1 MLIYDMEK
9 FIGGAIGVICGS
21 ALMDADIS
29 VEEAQKAV
37 NEIFHLND
45 ALRMR
50 IVDDNGKPQQYVA
63 DYAEA
68 DIEVLH
74 FGNKAELDS
83 YAAEYA
89 KEPLDFYGALAM
101 IKIVLIPG
109 KIGLLAKLHHI
120 ISDAW
125 TLSLIATQFNELI
138 KGDGVQAFSYL
149 DYIKEEN
156 EYVAGKRYQ
165 KDRDYFLS
173 QFAEC
178 DESTFLSEKQAKSFS
193 AERVTY
199 CIDKERTAEINSYAA
214 KNNISAFSLFMTAA
228 AVYFSRVK
236 MNTEKF
242 YLGTPLL
249 NRADFRQKNTVGMF
263 INTVPLLI
271 NLDNE
276 SAFAENLKSVETSA
290 FSAMRHQRYNYG
302 DLLDELRKSH
312 NFSEKL
318 YDVILSFQNAKVAGG
333 EVETTWYH
341 SGLQGE
347 SLQIH
352 IDDRD
357 SEGIF
362 RVHYD
367 YLTEKFAEDEI
378 EKIHR
383 HICNLLFDGIANP
396 NKKLHELNILTP
408 EEQQKLLYTF
418 NDTAVEYPKDKCVHQ
433 LFEEQVERTPDKT
446 AIIFKDIVLSY
457 FELNELVQKY
467 ADILVSLG
475 INKGNVVAVHLERSH
490 RLIVLQLAVLKIGAI
505 FLPVDKRYPIDRIEY
520 MCKDCNVS
528 ILVSDDSDDRH
539 IKANV
544 ITIDEFEQAVP
555 NKKAATVN
563 NSGICYIIYTSG
575 STGTPKGCSLTG
587 QGLTNFCRNNNT
599 LETLKNRENNVFA
612 CVNSVSFDYFIAE
625 SLLPLTNGYTTV
637 IFDDNESTIQDE
649 FLKIVSE
656 NAVNVVMTTP
666 TRLKIYFS
674 DKSDCDVL
682 KQLTCV
688 CTAGEP
694 LMPELLMQ
702 IYEKSPNAQVYN
714 PIGPSEC
721 SVWNIGGRLNKDDGI
736 DIHIGK
742 PIANTQIYIVDKYM
756 QITPIGVIGELCIAG
771 DGVGAGYLNRP
782 ELTAEKFIDNPFG
795 KGKLYKTGDLA
806 YWREDGNI
814 AYVGRNDFQVKIR
827 GLRIELGEIENA
839 INSVDGISQS
849 VVVVRKDEAG
859 RQLICAF
866 YTGEEK
872 PAKVI
877 RDTIGKRL
885 PKYMLPH
892 IFTHIVEMPLTS
904 SGKVNRKALP
914 EIDLENIETT
924 VEFVEPKNDAE
935 RNLVDSVKAVLN
947 CEKVSTLD
955 NFFDVGG
962 DSLKAIELASKLESR
977 GYEVQVKTIF
987 ECGTIQELAK
997 KLSVAEKGRENFD
1010 YSGDI
1015 PATDAQMRVY
1025 TAQSMNSDSTTYNVP
1040 YAFEVE
1046 DVNIDRLQ
1054 NAVNKLIARHES
1066 LRTHF
1071 ENKDGKIIQII
1082 DETADCRVE
1091 RLKSDDIADFIRPF
1105 DLSKSP
1111 LLRIGA
1117 YGNIVMTDMHHIITD
1132 GSSMPVFFKELN
1144 ELYMGRELENKAVQY
1159 KQFAVQ
1165 KQDHSES
1172 EKYWLSVYGD
1182 ELPELEINTD
1192 YHRGQKQSFNGSA
1205 VYDKIDI
1212 GLHNRILSFC
1222 KKNNITPYVFYMG
1235 GFNVLLSKF
1244 SGNEDIVVGMPISGR
1259 DAKYLDTIGMFV
1271 NTIALRNKPEGTKAA
1286 ADFLREVKENSVNA
1300 IKYQDYPYGEL
1311 VKKLNIQTQNRSPLF
1326 DVMLAYQSEQM
1337 TDVVFGDKKA
1347 ELLPI
1352 PITTSKYDFTFNIM
1366 PRKNDVVIMA
1376 EYCTELYKETTVK
1389 RFIFGF
1395 KQVLEQLLADNKL
1408 IENISVISP
1417 EEQQKLLYTFND
1429 TAVEYPKD
1437 KCVHQLFEEQVERTP
1452 DKTAIIFKDIVLSY
1466 FELNELVQ
1474 KYADI
1479 LVSLGINKGNVV
1491 AVHLERSHRLIVLQ
1505 LAVLKIGAIFLPV
1518 DKRYPIDR
1526 IEYMCKDCNV
1536 SILVS
1541 DDSDDRHIK
1550 ANVITIDEFEQA
1562 VPNKKAATVNNSG
1575 ICYIIYTSGST
1586 GTPKGCSLTGQGL
1599 TNFCRNNNTLETLKN
1614 RENNVFACVN
1624 SVSFDYFIAESLLP
1638 LTNGYTTVIFDDNES
1653 TIQDEFLKIVSEN
1666 AVNIVMTTPTRLKIY
1681 FNDKNNCSALK
1692 QLTCICTS
1700 GEPLAPEL
1708 LAQLYDK
1715 SPNAQVYNPIGPSE
1729 CSVWDIG
1736 GKLNRDDG
1744 IDIHIGKPIA
1754 NTQIYITDKYMQI
1767 TPIGVTGELCIA
1779 GDGVGAGYLNRPELT
1794 AEKFIDNPFGK
1805 GKLYKTG
1812 DLAYWREDGNIV
1824 YVGRNDFQVKIR
1836 GLRIELGEIENAMNS
1851 IDGVSQSVVVVR
1863 KNAEGRQLI
1872 CAFYTG
1878 EEKHAKEIR
1887 SIIGKKLPKYMLPHI
1902 FTHIAEMPLT
1912 SSGKVNRKAL
1922 PEVDLNCFCRDT
1934 EHIAPETQLQK
1945 QLCAFFETVLGIDSV
1960 GITDNFFDFGGDSLK
1975 AIELVSK
1982 AHNGGIYFS
1991 LQNVFDYPTVKELCE
2006 CIESG
2011 DRQIVSFDNIDFS
2024 KADSVLSRNTIEQIA
2039 KPAKTQVGN
2048 ILLAGATG
2056 FLGIHI
2062 LADYL
2067 DNDSGTAYCLV
2078 RGNDNNDS
2086 ASRLRE
2092 MLRFYFGDK
2101 YADTDRVEVVCADLQ
2116 RDGFDLSTV
2125 KYEELLKKV
2134 DTVINC
2140 AASVKH
2146 YGSYK
2151 YFYEVNV
2158 ETVKRLIEFCKESG
2172 SKLIHTSTLSVS
2184 GNSFGD
2190 EFDGYVSKE
2199 EKHFYESS
2207 LYIGQPLDNVYARS
2221 KFEAEKAVLDAMAEG
2236 LKANIMRMGNLTNRL
2251 SDGQFQRNYES
2262 NAFLRRLGG
2271 IIELGKVP
2279 DYLVKDDLYSEFT
2292 PIDEAANAVMT
2303 IARHFSAK
2311 QTVFHIN
2318 STKVVYLGKLL
2329 QMFNEL
2335 GFELKIVDGP
2345 EFTKALRRTVD
2356 KYETEHIF
2364 ETFINDIDEN
2374 DQLCYESNIY
2384 IENDFTVQYL
2394 KILGFEW
2401 SDIDIT
2407 YIQKY
2412 VQYFKRIGYF
2422 NEKRLPIL

>member
-1 MLIYDMEK
+1 MEK

-37 NEIFHLND
+37 NEIFRIND
-45 ALRMR
+45 ALRIR

-74 FGNKAELDS
+74 FGSKAELDS

-138 KGDGVQAFSYL
+138 KGDEVQAFSYF

-199 CIDKERTAEINSYAA
+199 CIDKERTSEINSYAA

-302 DLLDELRKSH
+302 DLLDELRKSR

-341 SGLQGE
+341 GGLQGE

-357 SEGIF
+357 DENIF

-367 YLTEKFAEDEI
+367 YQTEKFNEHEI
-378 EKIHR
+378 DMLHQ
-383 HICNLLFDGIANP
+383 HICNLLFDAIKNDR
-396 NKKLHELNILTP
+396 KKPYELSILSA
-408 EEQQKLLYTF
+408 EERQKLLYEF
-418 NDTAVEYPKDKCVHQ
+418 NDTAVDYPKDKCIHQ
-433 LFEEQVERTPDKT
+433 LFEEQVIKNPDKT
-446 AIIFKDIVLSY
+446 AIIACDRTLTY
-457 FELNELVQKY
+457 RELNEEANIIAHSLIERGIGVG
-467 ADILVSLG
+467 DIVAFALPRKSYLISTMLG
-475 INKGNVVAVHLERSH
+475 I
-490 RLIVLQLAVLKIGAI
+490 LKSGAAY
-505 FLPVDKRYPIDRIEY
+505 LPIDPDYPQNRIEY
-520 MCKDCNVS
+520 M
-528 ILVSDDSDDRH
+528 LSDSGAKLLISENN
-539 IKANV
+539 IKKLLQN
-544 ITIDEFEQAVP
+544 
-555 NKKAATVN
+555 NSTVN
-563 NSGICYIIYTSG
+563 PYINMSSDNICYCIYTSG
-575 STGTPKGCSLTG
+575 STGKPKGTLLSHAG
-587 QGLTNFCRNNNT
+587 VANYVDNNN
-599 LETLKNRENNVFA
+599 NNNV
-612 CVNSVSFDYFIAE
+612 VHKIIKSTYKSIVSVTTVCFDIFVTE
-625 SLLPLTNGYTTV
+625 SLLPLTNGMEIILADEEQSKSQSELNALLKLTPADV
-637 IFDDNESTIQDE
+637 IQ
-649 FLKIVSE
+649 
-656 NAVNVVMTTP
+656 TTP
-666 TRLKIYFS
+666 TKMKTLISSNRNLDYIEQVKAIILGGETLDNSLVEELRKITKAEIFN
-674 DKSDCDVL
+674 
-682 KQLTCV
+682 
-688 CTAGEP
+688 
-694 LMPELLMQ
+694 
-702 IYEKSPNAQVYN
+702 IY
-714 PIGPSEC
+714 GPTETT
-721 SVWNIGGRLNKDDGI
+721 VWATNGKIEN
-736 DIHIGK
+736 DITIGK
-742 PIANTQIYIVDKYM
+742 PIANTQIYITDRYM
-756 QITPIGVIGELCIAG
+756 QITPIGVTGELCIAG

-814 AYVGRNDFQVKIR
+814 VYVGRNDFQVKIR

-839 INSVDGISQS
+839 MNSVDGVSQS
-849 VVVVRKDEAG
+849 VVVVRKNAEG

-872 PAKVI
+872 QVKEI
-877 RDTIGKRL
+877 RSIIGKKL

-892 IFTHIVEMPLTS
+892 IFTHIVEIPLTS

-924 VEFVEPKNDAE
+924 VEFVGPKNEAE

-955 NFFDVGG
+955 NFFDVGC

-1244 SGNEDIVVGMPISGR
+1244 SGNEDIVVGMPINGR

-1271 NTIALRNKPEGTKAA
+1271 NTIALRNKPEGSKAA

-1311 VKKLNIQTQNRSPLF
+1311 VKKLNVQTQNRSPLF

-1389 RFIFGF
+1389 RFILGF

-1452 DKTAIIFKDIVLSY
+1452 DKTAIIFKDTVLSY

-1562 VPNKKAATVNNSG
+1562 VQNKKAATVNNSG

-1666 AVNIVMTTPTRLKIY
+1666 AVNVVMTTPTRLKIY
-1681 FNDKNNCSALK
+1681 FSDKSDCDVLK
-1692 QLTCICTS
+1692 QLTCVCTS
-1700 GEPLAPEL
+1700 GEPLMPEL
-1708 LAQLYDK
+1708 LMQIYEK

-1729 CSVWDIG
+1729 CSVWNIG
-1736 GKLNRDDG
+1736 GRLNKDDG

-1754 NTQIYITDKYMQI
+1754 NTQIYIVDKYMQI
-1767 TPIGVTGELCIA
+1767 TPIGVIGELCIA

-1812 DLAYWREDGNIV
+1812 DLAYWREDGNIA

-1836 GLRIELGEIENAMNS
+1836 GLRIELGEIENAINS
-1851 IDGVSQSVVVVR
+1851 VDGISQSVVVVR
-1863 KNAEGRQLI
+1863 KDEAGRQLI

-1878 EEKHAKEIR
+1878 EEKPAKVIR
-1887 SIIGKKLPKYMLPHI
+1887 DTIGKRLPKYMLPHI
-1902 FTHIAEMPLT
+1902 FTHIVEMPLT

-1922 PEVDLNCFCRDT
+1922 PEIDLNCIYRDT
-1934 EHIAPETQLQK
+1934 EHVAPKTQLEK
-1945 QLCAFFETVLGIDSV
+1945 ELCGLMKIVLGLDSV

-1975 AIELVSK
+1975 AIEFVSK
-1982 AHNGGIYFS
+1982 AHNEGIYFS
-1991 LQNVFDYPTVKELCE
+1991 LQNVFDYPTVKSLCNFIQGE
-2006 CIESG
+2006 EV
-2011 DRQIVSFDNIDFS
+2011 QNVSFADVDFS
-2024 KADSVLSRNTIEQIA
+2024 RINKILEKNNTEFLKAPQKCN
-2039 KPAKTQVGN
+2039 VGN

-2067 DNDSGTAYCLV
+2067 DKDSGTAYCLV
-2078 RGNDNNDS
+2078 RGKDNNDS
-2086 ASRLRE
+2086 INRLKE
-2092 MLRFYFGDK
+2092 LLQFYFGNK
-2101 YADTDRVEVVCADLQ
+2101 YAETDRIEVICADLQ
-2116 RDGFDLSTV
+2116 KDKFGLQDSEYFALAQ
-2125 KYEELLKKV
+2125 KV
-2134 DTVINC
+2134 DFVINC

-2158 ETVKRLIEFCKESG
+2158 ESVKRLIDFCKYANA
-2172 SKLIHTSTLSVS
+2172 KLIHTSTLSVS

-2190 EFDGYVSKE
+2190 EFDGYFSGE

-2221 KFEAEKAVLDAMAEG
+2221 KFEAEKAVLDAMANG

-2251 SDGQFQRNYES
+2251 SDGQFQKNHES
-2262 NAFLRRLGG
+2262 NAFLRRIGG

-2292 PIDEAANAVMT
+2292 PIDEAASAVMT

>member
-74 FGNKAELDS
+74 FGSKAELDS

-193 AERVTY
+193 AERATY
-199 CIDKERTAEINSYAA
+199 SIGKDKTAEITSYAA

-228 AVYFSRVK
+228 AIYFSRVK

-249 NRADFRQKNTVGMF
+249 NRADFCQKNTVGMF

-276 SAFAENLKSVETSA
+276 SAFAGNLKSVETSA

-302 DLLDELRKSH
+302 DLLDELRKNH

-357 SEGIF
+357 DESVF
-362 RVHYD
+362 RIHYD
-367 YLTEKFAEDEI
+367 YQTEKFNEHEI
-378 EKIHR
+378 GMLHQ
-383 HICNLLFDGIANP
+383 HICNLLFDAIKNDR
-396 NKKLHELNILTP
+396 KKPYELSMLSA
-408 EEQQKLLYTF
+408 EERQKLLYDF
-418 NDTAVEYPKDKCVHQ
+418 NDTAVDYPKDKCIHQ
-433 LFEEQVERTPDKT
+433 LFEEQVIKNPDKA
-446 AIIFKDIVLSY
+446 AIIACDRTLTY
-457 FELNELVQKY
+457 RELNEEANRIAHSLIERGIGVG
-467 ADILVSLG
+467 DIVAFALPRKSYLISTMLG
-475 INKGNVVAVHLERSH
+475 I
-490 RLIVLQLAVLKIGAI
+490 LKSGAAY
-505 FLPVDKRYPIDRIEY
+505 LPIDPDYPQNRIEY
-520 MCKDCNVS
+520 M
-528 ILVSDDSDDRH
+528 LSDSGAKLLINENN
-539 IKANV
+539 IKKLLQN
-544 ITIDEFEQAVP
+544 
-555 NKKAATVN
+555 NSTVN
-563 NSGICYIIYTSG
+563 PCVNMSSDNICYCIYTSG
-575 STGTPKGCSLTG
+575 STGKPKGTLLSHAG
-587 QGLTNFCRNNNT
+587 VANYVDNNN
-599 LETLKNRENNVFA
+599 NNV
-612 CVNSVSFDYFIAE
+612 VHKIIKSTYKSIVSVTTVCFDIFVTE
-625 SLLPLTNGYTTV
+625 SLLPLTNGMEIILADEEQSKSQSELNALLKLTPADV
-637 IFDDNESTIQDE
+637 IQ
-649 FLKIVSE
+649 
-656 NAVNVVMTTP
+656 TTP
-666 TRLKIYFS
+666 TKMKTLISNNRNLDYLEQVKAIILGGETLDNSLVEELRKITKAEIFN
-674 DKSDCDVL
+674 
-682 KQLTCV
+682 
-688 CTAGEP
+688 
-694 LMPELLMQ
+694 
-702 IYEKSPNAQVYN
+702 IY
-714 PIGPSEC
+714 GPTETT
-721 SVWNIGGRLNKDDGI
+721 VWATNGKIEN
-736 DIHIGK
+736 DITIGK
-742 PIANTQIYIVDKYM
+742 PIANTQIYITDKYM
-756 QITPIGVIGELCIAG
+756 QITPIGVTGELCIAG

-814 AYVGRNDFQVKIR
+814 VYVGRNDFQVKIR

-839 INSVDGISQS
+839 MNSIDGVSQS
-849 VVVVRKDEAG
+849 VVIVRKNAEG

-872 PAKVI
+872 QAKEI
-877 RDTIGKRL
+877 RSIIGKKL

-892 IFTHIVEMPLTS
+892 IFTHIAEMPLTS

-914 EIDLENIETT
+914 EIDLSLTDSE
-924 VEFVEPKNDAE
+924 VEYVTPSTEKEKA
-935 RNLVDSVKAVLN
+935 LVTAIKKVLGRD
-947 CEKVSTLD
+947 KVGILD
-955 NFFDVGG
+955 NFFDIGG
-962 DSLKAIELASKLESR
+962 DSLKAIEVVSQLEGA
-977 GYEVQVKTIF
+977 GYQVDIKTIF
-987 ECGTIQELAK
+987 ECETIKELAASLK
-997 KLSVAEKGRENFD
+997 NIDSQKDALPLLP
-1010 YSGDI
+1010 DI
-1015 PATDAQMRVY
+1015 LASDAQMRVY
-1025 TAQSMNSDSTTYNVP
+1025 TAQCLNTDSTTYNVP
-1040 YAFEVE
+1040 FAFKVDEV
-1046 DVNIDRLQ
+1046 DINRLQGAFDRL
-1054 NAVNKLIARHES
+1054 VARHES
-1066 LRTHF
+1066 LRTYF
-1071 ENKDGKIIQII
+1071 ENRDGQIMQVS
-1082 DETADCRVE
+1082 DDSAKCRVE
-1091 RLKSDDIADFIRPF
+1091 ILNSGDISAFIRPF
-1105 DLSKSP
+1105 DLSKAP
-1111 LLRIGA
+1111 LMRAGI
-1117 YGNIVMTDMHHIITD
+1117 YKNTVMIDMHHIISD
-1132 GSSMPVFFKELN
+1132 GGSMPIFFRELN
-1144 ELYMGRELENKAVQY
+1144 ELYMGRELGAAPTPY
-1159 KQFAVQ
+1159 KQFAAEE
-1165 KQDHSES
+1165 KDHSED
-1172 EKYWLSVYGD
+1172 EKYWLTVYD
-1182 ELPELEINTD
+1182 SEIPALEMNTD
-1192 YHRGQKQSFNGSA
+1192 FKRGQKQSFNGNA
-1205 VYDKIDI
+1205 IYDSIDI
-1212 GLHNRILSFC
+1212 SLHNRISEFC
-1222 KKNNITPYVFYMG
+1222 KKHHITPYVFYMAA
-1235 GFNVLLSKF
+1235 FNILLSKF
-1244 SGNEDIVVGMPISGR
+1244 SGDEDIIVGMPISGR
-1259 DAKYLDTIGMFV
+1259 SANYLETIGMFV
-1271 NTIALRNKPEGTKAA
+1271 NTIALRNKPVGTKSV
-1286 ADFLREVKENSVNA
+1286 ADFLLEVKDNSVAA
-1300 IKYQDYPYGEL
+1300 IAHQGYPYGEL
-1311 VKKLNIQTQNRSPLF
+1311 VKKLNIQASNRNPLF
-1326 DVMLAYQSEQM
+1326 DVMFAYQSEQM
-1337 TDVVFGDKKA
+1337 TDVMFGDKKA

-1352 PITTSKYDFTFNIM
+1352 PITTSKYDFTFNVM
-1366 PRKNDVVIMA
+1366 PRNEDVVIMA
-1376 EYCTELYKETTVK
+1376 EYCTDLFKRETIH
-1389 RFIFGF
+1389 RYIDGF
-1395 KQVLEQLLADNKL
+1395 KLILDQLLDDKKALKDINAVSDSEK
-1408 IENISVISP
+1408 
-1417 EEQQKLLYTFND
+1417 QKLLYEFND
-1429 TAVEYPKD
+1429 TAVDYPKD
-1437 KCVHQLFEEQVERTP
+1437 KCIYQLFEEQVIKSP
-1452 DKTAIIFKDIVLSY
+1452 HNIAVIFKDLLLSY
-1466 FELNELVQ
+1466 SELSKMVQEYANKLVT
-1474 KYADI
+1474 
-1479 LVSLGINKGNVV
+1479 LGTKKGNVV
-1491 AVHLERSHRLIVLQ
+1491 AVHIERSHKLILFQ
-1505 LAVLKIGAIFLPV
+1505 LAVLKIGAVFLPV
-1518 DKRYPIDR
+1518 DKRYPSDR
-1526 IEYMCKDCNV
+1526 IKYMCKDCGV
-1536 SILVS
+1536 SLLIS
-1541 DDSDDRHIK
+1541 DDLSDYNISK
-1550 ANVITIDEFEQA
+1550 NLVTIDEFERIKPNQTA
-1562 VPNKKAATVNNSG
+1562 VTINNPG
-1575 ICYIIYTSGST
+1575 VCYAIYTSGST
-1586 GTPKGCSLTGQGL
+1586 GAPKGCALTGKGL
-1599 TNFCRNNNTLETLKN
+1599 LNFCKNNNTLETLGN
-1614 RENNVFACVN
+1614 NASNVFSCVN

-1638 LTNGYTTVIFDDNES
+1638 ITNGYTTVILDDSES
-1653 TIQDEFLKIVSEN
+1653 TIQEEFLKVISKN

-1692 QLTCICTS
+1692 QLTCVCTS

-1851 IDGVSQSVVVVR
+1851 IDGVSQSVVIVR

-1878 EEKHAKEIR
+1878 EEKQAKEIR

-1991 LQNVFDYPTVKELCE
+1991 LQNVFDYPTVTELCE

-2011 DRQIVSFDNIDFS
+2011 DRQIISFDNVDFS
-2024 KADSVLSRNTIEQIA
+2024 KADSVLSRNTVEQIA

-2086 ASRLRE
+2086 ANRLRE
-2092 MLRFYFGDK
+2092 LLRFYFGDK
-2101 YADTDRVEVVCADLQ
+2101 YATTDRVEVVCADLQ
-2116 RDGFDLSTV
+2116 RDGFDLSTE

-2221 KFEAEKAVLDAMAEG
+2221 KFEAEKAVLDAMANG

-2251 SDGQFQRNYES
+2251 SDGQFQKNHES
-2262 NAFLRRLGG
+2262 NAFLRRIGG

-2292 PIDEAANAVMT
+2292 PIDEAASAVMT

>member
-1 MLIYDMEK
+1 MNELNLTKPQMLIYDMEK

-37 NEIFHLND
+37 NEIFRIND
-45 ALRMR
+45 ALRIR

-63 DYAEA
+63 DYAES

-74 FGNKAELDS
+74 FGSKAELDS

-138 KGDGVQAFSYL
+138 KGDEVHAFSYF

-302 DLLDELRKSH
+302 DLLDELRKSR

-357 SEGIF
+357 DENIF

-367 YLTEKFAEDEI
+367 YHTEKFNEHEI
-378 EKIHR
+378 GMLHQ
-383 HICNLLFDGIANP
+383 HICKLLFDAIKNDR
-396 NKKLHELNILTP
+396 KKPYELSMLSA
-408 EEQQKLLYTF
+408 EERQMLLYDF
-418 NDTAVEYPKDKCVHQ
+418 NDTAVDYPKDKCIHQ
-433 LFEEQVERTPDKT
+433 LFEEQVIKNPDKA
-446 AIIFKDIVLSY
+446 AIIACDRVLTY
-457 FELNELVQKY
+457 RELNEEANRIAHSLIERGIGVG
-467 ADILVSLG
+467 DIVAFALPRKSYLISTMLG
-475 INKGNVVAVHLERSH
+475 I
-490 RLIVLQLAVLKIGAI
+490 LKSGAAY
-505 FLPVDKRYPIDRIEY
+505 LPIDPDYPQDRIEY
-520 MCKDCNVS
+520 M
-528 ILVSDDSDDRH
+528 LSDSGAKLLISENN
-539 IKANV
+539 IKNLL
-544 ITIDEFEQAVP
+544 Q
-555 NKKAATVN
+555 NNSTVN
-563 NSGICYIIYTSG
+563 PCVNMTSDNICYCIYTSG
-575 STGTPKGCSLTG
+575 STGKPKGTLLSHAG
-587 QGLTNFCRNNNT
+587 VANYVDNNNV
-599 LETLKNRENNVFA
+599 NV
-612 CVNSVSFDYFIAE
+612 VHKIIKSTYKSIVSVTTVCFDIFVTE
-625 SLLPLTNGYTTV
+625 SLLPLTNGMEIILADEEQSKSQSELNALLKLTPADV
-637 IFDDNESTIQDE
+637 IQ
-649 FLKIVSE
+649 
-656 NAVNVVMTTP
+656 TTP
-666 TRLKIYFS
+666 TKMKTLISNNRNLDYLEQVKAIILGGETLDNSLVEELRKITKAEIFN
-674 DKSDCDVL
+674 
-682 KQLTCV
+682 
-688 CTAGEP
+688 
-694 LMPELLMQ
+694 
-702 IYEKSPNAQVYN
+702 IY
-714 PIGPSEC
+714 GPTETT
-721 SVWNIGGRLNKDDGI
+721 VWATNGKIEN
-736 DIHIGK
+736 DITIGK
-742 PIANTQIYIVDKYM
+742 PIANTQIYITDKYM
-756 QITPIGVIGELCIAG
+756 QITPIGVTGELCIAG
-771 DGVGAGYLNRP
+771 DGIGAGYLNRP

-814 AYVGRNDFQVKIR
+814 VYVGRNDFQVKIR

-839 INSVDGISQS
+839 MNSIDGVSQS
-849 VVVVRKDEAG
+849 VVIVRKNAEG

-872 PAKVI
+872 PAKEI
-877 RDTIGKRL
+877 RSIIGKKL

-892 IFTHIVEMPLTS
+892 IFTHIAEMPLTS

-914 EIDLENIETT
+914 EIDLSLTDSE
-924 VEFVEPKNDAE
+924 VEYVTPSTEKEKA
-935 RNLVDSVKAVLN
+935 LVTAIKKVLGRD
-947 CEKVSTLD
+947 KVGILD
-955 NFFDVGG
+955 NFFDIGG

-1117 YGNIVMTDMHHIITD
+1117 YGNIVLTDMHHIITD

-1271 NTIALRNKPEGTKAA
+1271 NTIALRNKPEGSKAA

-1311 VKKLNIQTQNRSPLF
+1311 VKKLNIQTQNRGPLF

-1389 RFIFGF
+1389 RFILGF

-1452 DKTAIIFKDIVLSY
+1452 DKTAIIFKDTVLSY

-1536 SILVS
+1536 NILVS

-1653 TIQDEFLKIVSEN
+1653 TIQDEFLKIVYEN
-1666 AVNIVMTTPTRLKIY
+1666 AVNVVMTTPTRLKIY
-1681 FNDKNNCSALK
+1681 FSDKSDCDVLK
-1692 QLTCICTS
+1692 QLTCVCTS
-1700 GEPLAPEL
+1700 GEPLMPEL
-1708 LAQLYDK
+1708 LMQIYEK

-1729 CSVWDIG
+1729 CSVWNIG
-1736 GKLNRDDG
+1736 GRLNKDDG

-1754 NTQIYITDKYMQI
+1754 NTQIYIVDKYMQI
-1767 TPIGVTGELCIA
+1767 TPIGAIGELCIA

-1794 AEKFIDNPFGK
+1794 AKKFIDNPFGK

-1812 DLAYWREDGNIV
+1812 DLAYWREDGNIA

-1836 GLRIELGEIENAMNS
+1836 GLRIELGEIENAINS
-1851 IDGVSQSVVVVR
+1851 VDGISQSVVVVR
-1863 KNAEGRQLI
+1863 KDEAGRQLI

-1878 EEKHAKEIR
+1878 EEKPAKVIR
-1887 SIIGKKLPKYMLPHI
+1887 DTIGKRLPKYMLPHI
-1902 FTHIAEMPLT
+1902 FTHIVEMPLT

-1922 PEVDLNCFCRDT
+1922 PEIDLNCIYRDT
-1934 EHIAPETQLQK
+1934 EHVAPKTQLEK
-1945 QLCAFFETVLGIDSV
+1945 ELCGLMKIVLGLDSV

-1975 AIELVSK
+1975 AIEFVSK
-1982 AHNGGIYFS
+1982 AHNEGIYFS
-1991 LQNVFDYPTVKELCE
+1991 LQNVFDYPTVKSLCNFIQGE
-2006 CIESG
+2006 EV
-2011 DRQIVSFDNIDFS
+2011 QNVSFADVDFS
-2024 KADSVLSRNTIEQIA
+2024 RINKILEKNNTEFLKAPQKCN
-2039 KPAKTQVGN
+2039 VGN

-2067 DNDSGTAYCLV
+2067 DKDSGTAYCLV
-2078 RGNDNNDS
+2078 RGKDNNDS
-2086 ASRLRE
+2086 ISRLKE
-2092 MLRFYFGDK
+2092 LLQFYFGNK
-2101 YADTDRVEVVCADLQ
+2101 YAETDRIEVICADLQ
-2116 RDGFDLSTV
+2116 KDKFGLQDSEYFALAQ
-2125 KYEELLKKV
+2125 KV
-2134 DTVINC
+2134 DFVINC

-2158 ETVKRLIEFCKESG
+2158 ESVKRLIDFCKYANA
-2172 SKLIHTSTLSVS
+2172 KLIHTSTLSVS

-2190 EFDGYVSKE
+2190 EFDGYFSGE

-2221 KFEAEKAVLDAMAEG
+2221 KFEAEKAVLDAMADG
-2236 LKANIMRMGNLTNRL
+2236 LNANIMRMGFLANRY
-2251 SDGQFQRNYES
+2251 SDGKFQRNYES
-2262 NAFLRRLGG
+2262 NAFLQRIKG

-2279 DYLVKDDLYSEFT
+2279 DYLVKDNLYSEFT
-2292 PIDEAANAVMT
+2292 PIDEAASAVMT
-2303 IARHFSAK
+2303 ITRHFSAK

>member
-37 NEIFHLND
+37 NEIFRIND
-45 ALRMR
+45 ALRIR

-74 FGNKAELDS
+74 FGSKAELDS

-138 KGDGVQAFSYL
+138 KGDEVQAFSYF

-199 CIDKERTAEINSYAA
+199 CIDKERTSEINSYAA

-302 DLLDELRKSH
+302 DLLDELRKSR

-341 SGLQGE
+341 GGLQGE

-357 SEGIF
+357 DENIF

-367 YLTEKFAEDEI
+367 YQTEKFNEHEI
-378 EKIHR
+378 DMLHQ
-383 HICNLLFDGIANP
+383 HICNLLFDAIKNDR
-396 NKKLHELNILTP
+396 KKPYELSILSA
-408 EEQQKLLYTF
+408 EERQKLLYEF
-418 NDTAVEYPKDKCVHQ
+418 NDTAVDYPKDKCIHQ
-433 LFEEQVERTPDKT
+433 LFEEQVIKNPDKT
-446 AIIFKDIVLSY
+446 AIIACDRTLTY
-457 FELNELVQKY
+457 RELNEEANIIAHSLIERGIGVG
-467 ADILVSLG
+467 DIVAFALPRKSYLISTMLG
-475 INKGNVVAVHLERSH
+475 I
-490 RLIVLQLAVLKIGAI
+490 LKSGAAY
-505 FLPVDKRYPIDRIEY
+505 LPIDPDYPQNRIEY
-520 MCKDCNVS
+520 M
-528 ILVSDDSDDRH
+528 LSDSGAKLLISENN
-539 IKANV
+539 IKKLLQN
-544 ITIDEFEQAVP
+544 
-555 NKKAATVN
+555 NSTVN
-563 NSGICYIIYTSG
+563 PYINMSSDNICYCIYTSG
-575 STGTPKGCSLTG
+575 STGKPKGTLLSHAG
-587 QGLTNFCRNNNT
+587 VANYVDNNN
-599 LETLKNRENNVFA
+599 NNV
-612 CVNSVSFDYFIAE
+612 VHKIIKSTYKSIVSVTTVCFDIFVTE
-625 SLLPLTNGYTTV
+625 SLLPLTNGMEIILADEEQSKSQSELNALLKLTPADV
-637 IFDDNESTIQDE
+637 IQ
-649 FLKIVSE
+649 
-656 NAVNVVMTTP
+656 TTP
-666 TRLKIYFS
+666 TKMKTLISSNRNLDYIEQVKAIILGGETLDNSLVEELRKITKAEIFN
-674 DKSDCDVL
+674 
-682 KQLTCV
+682 
-688 CTAGEP
+688 
-694 LMPELLMQ
+694 
-702 IYEKSPNAQVYN
+702 IY
-714 PIGPSEC
+714 GPTETT
-721 SVWNIGGRLNKDDGI
+721 VWATNGKIEN
-736 DIHIGK
+736 DITIGK
-742 PIANTQIYIVDKYM
+742 PIANTQIYITDRYM
-756 QITPIGVIGELCIAG
+756 QITPIGVTGELCIAG

-814 AYVGRNDFQVKIR
+814 VYVGRNDFQVKIR

-839 INSVDGISQS
+839 MNSVDGVSQS
-849 VVVVRKDEAG
+849 VVVVRKNAEG

-872 PAKVI
+872 QVKEI
-877 RDTIGKRL
+877 RSIIGKKL

-892 IFTHIVEMPLTS
+892 IFTHIVEIPLTS

-924 VEFVEPKNDAE
+924 VEFVGPKNEAE

-955 NFFDVGG
+955 NFFDVGC

-1244 SGNEDIVVGMPISGR
+1244 SGNEDIVVGMPINGR

-1271 NTIALRNKPEGTKAA
+1271 NTIALRNKPEGSKAA

-1311 VKKLNIQTQNRSPLF
+1311 VKKLNVQTQNRSPLF

-1389 RFIFGF
+1389 RFILGF

-1452 DKTAIIFKDIVLSY
+1452 DKTAIIFKDTVLSY

-1562 VPNKKAATVNNSG
+1562 VQNKKAATVNNSG

-1666 AVNIVMTTPTRLKIY
+1666 AVNVVMTTPTRLKIY
-1681 FNDKNNCSALK
+1681 FSDKSDCDVLK
-1692 QLTCICTS
+1692 QLTCVCTS
-1700 GEPLAPEL
+1700 GEPLMPEL
-1708 LAQLYDK
+1708 LMQIYEK

-1729 CSVWDIG
+1729 CSVWNIG
-1736 GKLNRDDG
+1736 GRLNKDDG

-1754 NTQIYITDKYMQI
+1754 NTQIYIVDKYMQI
-1767 TPIGVTGELCIA
+1767 TPIGVIGELCIA

-1812 DLAYWREDGNIV
+1812 DLAYWREDGNIA

-1836 GLRIELGEIENAMNS
+1836 GLRIELGEIENAINS
-1851 IDGVSQSVVVVR
+1851 VDGISQSVVVVR
-1863 KNAEGRQLI
+1863 KDEAGRQLI

-1878 EEKHAKEIR
+1878 EEKPAKVIR
-1887 SIIGKKLPKYMLPHI
+1887 DTIGKRLPKYMLPHI
-1902 FTHIAEMPLT
+1902 FTHIVEMPLT

-1922 PEVDLNCFCRDT
+1922 PEIDLNCIYRDT
-1934 EHIAPETQLQK
+1934 EHVAPKTQLEK
-1945 QLCAFFETVLGIDSV
+1945 ELCGLMKIVLGLDSV

-1975 AIELVSK
+1975 AIEFVSK
-1982 AHNGGIYFS
+1982 AHNEGIYFS
-1991 LQNVFDYPTVKELCE
+1991 LQNVFDYPTVKSLCNFIQGE
-2006 CIESG
+2006 EV
-2011 DRQIVSFDNIDFS
+2011 QNVSFADVDFS
-2024 KADSVLSRNTIEQIA
+2024 RINKILEKNNTEFLKAPQKCN
-2039 KPAKTQVGN
+2039 VGN

-2067 DNDSGTAYCLV
+2067 DKDSGTAYCLV
-2078 RGNDNNDS
+2078 RGKDNNDS
-2086 ASRLRE
+2086 INRLKE
-2092 MLRFYFGDK
+2092 LLQFYFGNK
-2101 YADTDRVEVVCADLQ
+2101 YAETDRIEVICADLQ
-2116 RDGFDLSTV
+2116 KDKFGLQDSEYFALAQ
-2125 KYEELLKKV
+2125 KV
-2134 DTVINC
+2134 DFVINC

-2158 ETVKRLIEFCKESG
+2158 ESVKRLIDFCKYANA
-2172 SKLIHTSTLSVS
+2172 KLIHTSTLSVS

-2190 EFDGYVSKE
+2190 EFDGYFSGE

-2221 KFEAEKAVLDAMAEG
+2221 KFEAEKAVLDAMANG

-2251 SDGQFQRNYES
+2251 SDGQFQKNHES
-2262 NAFLRRLGG
+2262 NAFLRRIGG

-2292 PIDEAANAVMT
+2292 PIDEAASAVMT